1 MIPFNLNLD
10 FKNLSSLIN
19 GPLGWG
25 ALALACSGVLVLL
38 GMSMAS
44 QDKKEVCSDEFTII
58 STQANSIETLEQ
70 ELAQCIARGEIS
82 CIQRE
87 QNLCRIEKEK
97 IKANCNALLDR
108 IIKDCKK

>member
-1 MIPFNLNLD
+1 MFNLNLD
-10 FKNLSSLIN
+10 FKNIDKLLDSPFLWVLVAGVFGFLIGVLLIN
-19 GPLGWG
+19 PNL
-25 ALALACSGVLVLL
+25 
-38 GMSMAS
+38 
-44 QDKKEVCSDEFTII
+44 DKHDVCKDEFMII
-58 STQANSIETLEQ
+58 STQANSIESLEQ
-70 ELAQCIARGEIS
+70 ELAQCIAEGEIS